1 MMDQCYCPQCK
12 SIEGFHTHEKQS
24 VKIAAG
30 VMGATTKFTGMIAD
44 QVQYENDKSNGRPIT
59 AELRLMQ
66 NKHQTNQMAQASS
79 NFAELM
85 AGGRFELRCNTCSN
99 VIEYPQAQSFQDYRA
114 MAQVGFAHKNRWYMT
129 AVGCLVGAGIAMAT
143 KTFGSNGTY
152 AFLFIGGGVAGHYSP
167 RFLSPKV
174 NSILNIV
181 FSSAKLFYAFCFFG
195 MLTAGISAMFGKTVM
210 TITVLAYTGLGL
222 FGIYS
227 VLKDQI
233 EKRKEIFSE
242 DIIPEI
248 PSTDKNA
255 A

>member
-1 MMDQCYCPQCK
+1 MEHCYCPQCK
-12 SIEGFHTHEKQS
+12 SVQGFHTHEKQS

-30 VMGATTKFTGMIAD
+30 LAGATTKLTGFVAD
-44 QVQYENDKSNGRPIT
+44 QVQYETDKSNGKPIT

-66 NKHQTNQMAQASS
+66 NKQQTNQMANMSS
-79 NFAELM
+79 GLVETM
-85 AGGRFELRCNTCSN
+85 AGGRFELRCNTCSTP
-99 VIEYPQAQSFQDYRA
+99 IEYPQAQSFDDYRA
-114 MAQVGFAHKNRWYMT
+114 LAQAGFAHKNRWYMT
-129 AVGCLVGAGIAMAT
+129 AVGCMLGAGIALLT
-143 KTFGSNGTY
+143 KTFGANGVY
-152 AFLFIGGGVAGHYSP
+152 VSLFVGGGVIGHFSP

-233 EKRKEIFSE
+233 EKRKEIFS
-242 DIIPEI
+242 DDVLPEI
-248 PSTDKNA
+248 PKIDQDA